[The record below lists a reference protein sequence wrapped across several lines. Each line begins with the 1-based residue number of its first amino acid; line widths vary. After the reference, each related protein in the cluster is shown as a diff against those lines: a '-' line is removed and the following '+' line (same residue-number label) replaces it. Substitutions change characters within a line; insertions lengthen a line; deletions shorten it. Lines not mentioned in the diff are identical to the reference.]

1 MVKKII
7 IIEPKLV
14 HWITVLPIVVLFGNK
29 GWKVTVFAP
38 KELNEIIINNT
49 FIKKNKFLLSFIDSS
64 LKNLLYIS
72 LTLKYDVI
80 IVANRFFYFKVKK
93 FTIFSFLKI
102 ILTQLLS
109 FFFIYQHAKKSFFII
124 TSHFVDALNLP
135 LIKKGGGGG
144 VEWSL
149 NRYLA
154 SKIWSFA
161 SQKIKA
167 INVYTSLVKIET
179 KKITSQST
187 PILLAPAA
195 IYLER
200 GLNIQL
206 LTNNLLK
213 IVIPGRIDTRRR
225 YYSWIEKIP
234 SCLKKRIQ
242 IVLLGRVMDER
253 GSKIIQK
260 FEELGFPQPIARSGE
275 FIKNKVF
282 KKEIETANFLFAP
295 FIHPVTIDRNS
306 SSGSLFDSISY
317 GKPLILPSHQ
327 PIPPEI
333 KDNIIT
339 YKNDDDLVDILK
351 LYVNDPKKVFHDTE
365 KAVNN
370 SKKFSIDQLTYFN
383 EVLALI
389 SKKESERIS

>member
-1 MVKKII
+1 
-7 IIEPKLV
+7 
-14 HWITVLPIVVLFGNK
+14 
-29 GWKVTVFAP
+29 
-38 KELNEIIINNT
+38 
-49 FIKKNKFLLSFIDSS
+49 
-64 LKNLLYIS
+64 
-72 LTLKYDVI
+72 
-80 IVANRFFYFKVKK
+80 
-93 FTIFSFLKI
+93 
-102 ILTQLLS
+102 
-109 FFFIYQHAKKSFFII
+109 
-124 TSHFVDALNLP
+124 
-135 LIKKGGGGG
+135 
-144 VEWSL
+144 
-149 NRYLA
+149 
-154 SKIWSFA
+154 
-161 SQKIKA
+161 
-167 INVYTSLVKIET
+167 
-179 KKITSQST
+179 
-187 PILLAPAA
+187 LAPAA

-242 IVLLGRVMDER
+242 IVLLGRVNDER

-389 SKKESERIS
+389 SKKSI